1 MVRRTPA
8 SNVSREGGPA
18 ALLSPLYRRVVQTL
32 KQEIVSGVHPVDT
45 QLPTESELQAR
56 FGVSRH
62 TIREALRE
70 LRDAG
75 LVASRQGFGTTVL
88 RLGSPRSYVH
98 EVASISDL
106 IELANATRYDVR
118 SSEIVLADAELKRRI
133 GGDTSAKWLRIR
145 GFRYSPDDKRA
156 VCWTEV
162 HVHGDFAGVARLL
175 GRRPGPIYLL
185 VEDLYGEAVAE
196 VEQSISIAEA
206 PDAIAAELAVKARGP
221 VVEVRRAY
229 RLSSGIVGIV
239 AENLY
244 PLDRFHLSMTL
255 RRRAQA

>member
-1 MVRRTPA
+1 MARRTPA
-8 SNVSREGGPA
+8 ASGAAEGQPPPPS
-18 ALLSPLYRRVVQTL
+18 SPLYRQVVQTL
-32 KQEIVSGVHPVDT
+32 KQEIVGGVHPVDT
-45 QLPTESELQAR
+45 QLPTEGELQQR
-56 FGVSRH
+56 FRVSRH

-88 RLGSPRSYVH
+88 RAGSPRPYSH
-98 EVASISDL
+98 EVASINDL

-118 SSEIVLADAELKRRI
+118 SSEIVAADGALAARLGGAI
-133 GGDTSAKWLRIR
+133 GSKWLRVR
-145 GFRYSPDDKRA
+145 GYRFAPDDRRA

-185 VEDLYGEAVAE
+185 IEDLYGETVAE
-196 VEQSISIAEA
+196 VEQSIRVSEA
-206 PDAIAAELAVKARGP
+206 PDDVAAMLAVRQHGP
-221 VVEVRRAY
+221 VIEVRRTY

-244 PLDRFHLSMTL
+244 PIDRFHLCMTL
-255 RRRAQA
+255 RRAKG